1 MKQRGGILK
10 ALAVLGLAT
19 TLTLSASAFVG
30 CDNDK
35 QPSIVI
41 PDPPIIVNPDN
52 PIDEPDDPV
61 EKPDDPVIEEP
72 DNPPTP
78 DEPIEEPD
86 EPVIDVPDDPV
97 IEDPDQ
103 PDNPPEEE
111 EPEKLTEAELKENE
125 NRIYQYVAK
134 ADNSGW
140 ELDSRGNPVEVFNK
154 EGVRDAFNEYMT
166 TEFPGLDESPL
177 DAKLSGFNNKEQIF
191 TNYDDENEK
200 YQMGYLCEY
209 KKPDIHGNTQRF
221 VTLEMPIDLGDYNN
235 SIENLKEK
243 LSDTLPREISTGAEY
258 SYSYSNLD
266 REYRSNNRI
275 SQALKEKLFGNYDDD
290 EIIFEMYAEPYDG
303 GVGHDFGSFMVVPAS
318 CIIREGDK
326 LSLVIG
332 SANSSMF
339 YDGWEENL
347 IESEVV
353 GKDCINADGDRV
365 CTIGLYEPQEI
376 LTIDDEFYDA
386 DDEIV
391 LSVNKT
397 NSRSNLKNIYVEN
410 KERAL

>member
-1 MKQRGGILK
+1 MKREKILK

-19 TLTLSASAFVG
+19 TLTLTATAFVG

-35 QPSIVI
+35 THGVIV
-41 PDPPIIVNPDN
+41 DPPIIVVDPPESDKPITEPDD

-61 EKPDDPVIEEP
+61 ID
-72 DNPPTP
+72 
-78 DEPIEEPD
+78 EPD
-86 EPVIDVPDDPV
+86 EPVIDEPDEPV
-97 IEDPDQ
+97 IDEPDNP

-140 ELDSRGNPVEVFNK
+140 ELDNRGNPVEVFNK
-154 EGVRDAFNEYMT
+154 EGVRETVNDYLYSGYAGTNITPFSAKIGDLDNE
-166 TEFPGLDESPL
+166 
-177 DAKLSGFNNKEQIF
+177 EQIF
-191 TNYDDENEK
+191 TNYDERNEK
-200 YQMGYLCEY
+200 YQIGYLGDLKY
-209 KKPDIHGNTQRF
+209 ADNHGNAKRF
-221 VTLEMPIDLGDYNN
+221 NVLDISVDLSNYETLDELTDYLSTYKPGNIDIAA
-235 SIENLKEK
+235 S
-243 LSDTLPREISTGAEY
+243 Y

-266 REYRSNNRI
+266 REYRSNRTL
-275 SQALKEKLFGNYDDD
+275 SEVLKEKLFGDYSDD
-290 EIIFEMYAEPYDG
+290 EIIFEMYAEPYNG
-303 GVGHDFGSFMVVPAS
+303 GVGHDFGNFMVVPAS

-339 YDGWEENL
+339 YDGWEDNL
-347 IESEVV
+347 LESEVV

-376 LTIDDEFYDA
+376 LTIDDNFYDA

>member
-1 MKQRGGILK
+1 MKRERILK

-30 CDNDK
+30 CDNQK
-35 QPSIVI
+35 QTVV
-41 PDPPIIVNPDN
+41 PDPPIIVVPDDPKVEPIEPDKPIEEPDD

-61 EKPDDPVIEEP
+61 ID
-72 DNPPTP
+72 
-78 DEPIEEPD
+78 EPD

-154 EGVRDAFNEYMT
+154 EGVRETVNDYLYSGYAGTNITPFSAKIGDLDNE
-166 TEFPGLDESPL
+166 
-177 DAKLSGFNNKEQIF
+177 EQIF
-191 TNYDDENEK
+191 TNYDERNEK
-200 YQMGYLCEY
+200 YQIGYLGDLKY
-209 KKPDIHGNTQRF
+209 ADNHGNAKRF
-221 VTLEMPIDLGDYNN
+221 NVLDISVDLSNYETLDELTDYLSTYKPGNIDIAA
-235 SIENLKEK
+235 S
-243 LSDTLPREISTGAEY
+243 Y

-266 REYRSNNRI
+266 REYRSNRTL
-275 SQALKEKLFGNYDDD
+275 SEALKDKLFGDHSDD
-290 EIIFEMYAEPYDG
+290 EIIFEMYAEVFDG
-303 GVGHDFGSFMVVPAS
+303 GIGHDFGNFMSVPMA
-318 CIIREGDK
+318 CITLEND
-326 LSLVIG
+326 SLTLRTG
-332 SANSSMF
+332 SISSSMF

-347 IESEVV
+347 LESEVV
-353 GKDCINADGDRV
+353 GTDCINADGERV
-365 CTIGLYEPQEI
+365 CVLNYGDPKSI
-376 LTIDDEFYDA
+376 LTIDDNFYDA

-391 LSVNKT
+391 LSASVS
-397 NSRSNLKNIYVEN
+397 NSRSNLKNIYTEN
-410 KERAL
+410 KERIL

>member
-1 MKQRGGILK
+1 MKRERILK

-30 CDNDK
+30 CDNSK
-35 QPSIVI
+35 TQGGIV
-41 PDPPIIVNPDN
+41 DPPIIVVDPPEPDK
-52 PIDEPDDPV
+52 PIIEPDEPIIEPDDPVDEPDDPV
-61 EKPDDPVIEEP
+61 ID
-72 DNPPTP
+72 
-78 DEPIEEPD
+78 EPD

-177 DAKLSGFNNKEQIF
+177 EAKLYGFNNIEQIF
-191 TNYDDENEK
+191 TNYDDKNEK
-200 YQMGYLCEY
+200 YQMGYLSEY
-209 KKPDIHGNTQRF
+209 KTPDIHGNTQRF
-221 VTLEMPIDLGDYNN
+221 VTLEMSIDLDDYNN
-235 SIENLKEK
+235 SIEDLKEK
-243 LSDTLPREISTGAEY
+243 LLDTLPREISTGAEY

-266 REYRSNNRI
+266 REYRSNRTL
-275 SQALKEKLFGNYDDD
+275 SEALKEKLFSGYSDD
-290 EIIFEMYAEPYDG
+290 EIIFEMYAEPYNG
-303 GVGHDFGSFMVVPAS
+303 GVGYDFGEFKIVPMA
-318 CIIREGDK
+318 CITLENDCLTLQTDAI
-326 LSLVIG
+326 S
-332 SANSSMF
+332 SSMF
-339 YDGWEENL
+339 YDGWEKNL
-347 IESEVV
+347 LESEVV
-353 GKDCINADGDRV
+353 GTDCINADGERV
-365 CTIGLYEPQEI
+365 CVINRGNPTPI
-376 LTIDDEFYDA
+376 LTIDDNFYDA

-391 LSVNKT
+391 LSASVS
-397 NSRSNLKNIYVEN
+397 NSRSNLKNIYTEN
-410 KERAL
+410 KERTL

>member
-1 MKQRGGILK
+1 MKREKTLK
-10 ALAVLGLAT
+10 ALAVLGLAI
-19 TLTLSASAFVG
+19 TLTLTATAFVG
-30 CDNDK
+30 CDNSK
-35 QPSIVI
+35 THGVI
-41 PDPPIIVNPDN
+41 DDPPIIVVDPPEPDE

-61 EKPDDPVIEEP
+61 DEKPVDEPDDPVI
-72 DNPPTP
+72 D
-78 DEPIEEPD
+78 EPD
-86 EPVIDVPDDPV
+86 EPVIDEPDEPV
-97 IEDPDQ
+97 IDEPDNP

-111 EPEKLTEAELKENE
+111 EQLTEAELKENE
-125 NRIYQYVAK
+125 NRIYKYVAN

-140 ELDSRGNPVEVFNK
+140 ETDSRGNPIEVFNK
-154 EGVRDAFNEYMT
+154 EGVRETVNDYLYSDYAGTSIKPYDAAIGLENE
-166 TEFPGLDESPL
+166 ELL
-177 DAKLSGFNNKEQIF
+177 F
-191 TNYDDENEK
+191 TNYDEKNEK
-200 YQMGYLCEY
+200 YQLGYLGES
-209 KKPDIHGNTQRF
+209 KKPDNYGNTKKF
-221 VTLEMPIDLGDYNN
+221 SVFDISVD
-235 SIENLKEK
+235 
-243 LSDTLPREISTGAEY
+243 LSDYETLDELTDYLSTYKPGRIDVAASY

-266 REYRSNNRI
+266 REYRSNNKV
-275 SQALKEKLFGNYDDD
+275 SQVLKEKLFGNYSDD

-386 DDEIV
+386 DDEIIITYSLNSLNAQYNLNNV
-391 LSVNKT
+391 YNENEEMLYKT
-397 NSRSNLKNIYVEN
+397 
-410 KERAL
+410 

>member
-1 MKQRGGILK
+1 MKRERILK

-30 CDNDK
+30 CDNQK
-35 QPSIVI
+35 QTVV
-41 PDPPIIVNPDN
+41 PDPPIIVVPDDPKVEPIEPDKPIEEPDD

-61 EKPDDPVIEEP
+61 ID
-72 DNPPTP
+72 
-78 DEPIEEPD
+78 EPD

-154 EGVRDAFNEYMT
+154 EGVRDAFNEYMNT
-166 TEFPGLDESPL
+166 DFENTNQTPL
-177 DAKLSGFNNKEQIF
+177 EGRTGRLENLEQIF
-191 TNYDDENEK
+191 TNYDNENEK
-200 YQMGYLCEY
+200 YQMGYLGDY
-209 KKPDIHGNTQRF
+209 KTQDNHGNTKAF
-221 VTLEMPIDLGDYNN
+221 VVLEMPMEFDDCNN
-235 SIENLKEK
+235 SIDELSEK
-243 LSDTLPREISTGAEY
+243 LSETKPREVSTAMTY

-266 REYRSNNRI
+266 REYRSNRTL
-275 SQALKEKLFGNYDDD
+275 SEALKEKLFGDYSDD
-290 EIIFEMYAEPYDG
+290 EIIFEMYAEVFDG
-303 GVGHDFGSFMVVPAS
+303 GIGHDFGNFMSVPMACITLENDSLTLRTAS
-318 CIIREGDK
+318 I
-326 LSLVIG
+326 S
-332 SANSSMF
+332 SSMF

-347 IESEVV
+347 LESEVV
-353 GKDCINADGDRV
+353 GTDCINADGERV
-365 CTIGLYEPQEI
+365 CVLNYGDPKSI
-376 LTIDDEFYDA
+376 LTIDDNFYDA

-391 LSVNKT
+391 LSASVS
-397 NSRSNLKNIYVEN
+397 NSRSNLKNIYIEN
-410 KERAL
+410 KERTL

>member
-1 MKQRGGILK
+1 MKREKILK

-19 TLTLSASAFVG
+19 TLTLTATAFVG
-30 CDNDK
+30 CDNGK
-35 QPSIVI
+35 THGVIV
-41 PDPPIIVNPDN
+41 DPPIIVVDPPEPDE
-52 PIDEPDDPV
+52 PVIDEPDDPV
-61 EKPDDPVIEEP
+61 DEKPVDEPDDPVI
-72 DNPPTP
+72 D
-78 DEPIEEPD
+78 EPD
-86 EPVIDVPDDPV
+86 EPVIDEPDEPV
-97 IEDPDQ
+97 IDEPDNP

-166 TEFPGLDESPL
+166 TEFPGLDVSPL

-191 TNYDDENEK
+191 TNYDNENEK

-235 SIENLKEK
+235 SIEDLKEK

>member
-1 MKQRGGILK
+1 MKREKLLK

-19 TLTLSASAFVG
+19 TLTLTATAFVG

-35 QPSIVI
+35 THGVIV
-41 PDPPIIVNPDN
+41 DPPIIVVDPPEPDK
-52 PIDEPDDPV
+52 PITEPDDPVDEKPVDEPDDPV
-61 EKPDDPVIEEP
+61 ID
-72 DNPPTP
+72 
-78 DEPIEEPD
+78 EPD
-86 EPVIDVPDDPV
+86 EPVIDEPDEPV
-97 IEDPDQ
+97 IDEPDNP

-111 EPEKLTEAELKENE
+111 EQLTEAELKENE
-125 NRIYQYVAK
+125 NRIYKYVAK

-140 ELDSRGNPVEVFNK
+140 KTDSRGNPVEVFNK

-177 DAKLSGFNNKEQIF
+177 EAKLYGFNNIEQIF
-191 TNYDDENEK
+191 TNYDDKNEK
-200 YQMGYLCEY
+200 YQMGYLSEY
-209 KKPDIHGNTQRF
+209 KTPDIHGNTQRF

-235 SIENLKEK
+235 SIEDLKEK
-243 LSDTLPREISTGAEY
+243 LLDTLPREISTGAEY

>member
-1 MKQRGGILK
+1 MKRERILK

-30 CDNDK
+30 CDNSK
-35 QPSIVI
+35 TQGGIV
-41 PDPPIIVNPDN
+41 DPPIIVVDP
-52 PIDEPDDPV
+52 PEPD
-61 EKPDDPVIEEP
+61 KPIIE
-72 DNPPTP
+72 P
-78 DEPIEEPD
+78 DEPIIEPD

-166 TEFPGLDESPL
+166 TEFPAALASPL
-177 DAKLSGFNNKEQIF
+177 EVRLGALENIEQLF
-191 TNYDDENEK
+191 TNYDNENEK
-200 YQMGYLCEY
+200 YQMGYLGDI
-209 KKPDIHGNTQRF
+209 KTPDNYGNTKMF
-221 VTLEMPIDLGDYNN
+221 AVLEMPIDLDDCNN
-235 SIENLKEK
+235 SIEELSEK
-243 LSDTLPREISTGAEY
+243 LSETKPREISTAMTY

-266 REYRSNNRI
+266 REYRSNRTL
-275 SQALKEKLFGNYDDD
+275 SEALKDKLFGDYSDD
-290 EIIFEMYAEPYDG
+290 EIIFEMYAEVFDG
-303 GVGHDFGSFMVVPAS
+303 GIGHDFGNFMSVPMA
-318 CIIREGDK
+318 CITLEND
-326 LSLVIG
+326 SLTLRTG
-332 SANSSMF
+332 SISSSMF

-347 IESEVV
+347 LESEVV
-353 GKDCINADGDRV
+353 GTDCINADGERV
-365 CTIGLYEPQEI
+365 CVLNYGDPKSI
-376 LTIDDEFYDA
+376 LTIDDNFYDA

-391 LSVNKT
+391 LSASVS
-397 NSRSNLKNIYVEN
+397 NSRSNLKNIYTEN
-410 KERAL
+410 KERIL